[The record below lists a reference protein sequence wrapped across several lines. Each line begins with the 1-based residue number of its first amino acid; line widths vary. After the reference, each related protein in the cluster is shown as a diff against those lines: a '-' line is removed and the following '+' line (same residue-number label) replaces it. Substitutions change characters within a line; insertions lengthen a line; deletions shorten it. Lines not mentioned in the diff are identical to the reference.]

1 MNCRYRGGWLLFV
14 CSNSKKSCCVYVAGK
29 KDSQL
34 TGQVYVFSPW
44 QKGDTHREEKKWM
57 IHGIDH
63 DRIQK
68 VLFLP
73 QEKVVSWFVR
83 VASCFMSHLRNP
95 IVPCF
100 FFVFFVFLWR
110 RRCRDGV
117 SCGSSPTTKIG
128 CIVDR
133 SFRPMPPMTTIVIP
147 SMNCRNAC
155 PIVDP
160 HPHIIRAPLF

>member
-14 CSNSKKSCCVYVAGK
+14 CSNSKKSCCVCGREK
-29 KDSQL
+29 GQL
-34 TGQVYVFSPW
+34 TGQVYVRLPLTKRRYTSRR
-44 QKGDTHREEKKWM
+44 KEMNDSR
-57 IHGIDH
+57 
-63 DRIQK
+63 DRSRSDSK
-68 VLFLP
+68 
-73 QEKVVSWFVR
+73 SFVFASR
-83 VASCFMSHLRNP
+83 KSCFV
-95 IVPCF
+95 ICACCF
-100 FFVFFVFLWR
+100 LFHVTSEKSNRSVFFCFVCLWR

-117 SCGSSPTTKIG
+117 SCGSSPTTRIG